1 MIPID
6 PVILARSSLSNT
18 PFGIPWPMSSAQIIL
33 RLGDRNSS
41 PHPKCGV
48 FFLVARAITAK
59 METSLTTPAERCRIE
74 TYDWGSVLDM

>member
-18 PFGIPWPMSSAQIIL
+18 LFGIPWPMSSAQIIL
-33 RLGDRNSS
+33 RLGDGNSS
-41 PHPKCGV
+41 HPKCGV
-48 FFLVARAITAK
+48 FFFFVARAITAK
-59 METSLTTPAERCRIE
+59 METSVTTPAKRCRIE